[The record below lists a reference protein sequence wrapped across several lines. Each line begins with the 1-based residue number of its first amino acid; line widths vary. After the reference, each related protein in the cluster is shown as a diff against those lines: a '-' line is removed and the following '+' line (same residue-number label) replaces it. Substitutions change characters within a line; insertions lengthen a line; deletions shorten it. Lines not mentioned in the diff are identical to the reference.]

1 MRLNLLVGSEND
13 LAQLFIV
20 ASRRQQITEREKL
33 LVRLLVGRVEHFFE
47 HLGAKQLALVF
58 VHQAKVGRDAEHRRL
73 LARKRQ
79 TQRMHSRDFR
89 AVH

>member
-20 ASRRQQITEREKL
+20 ASRRQQVTEREKL

-47 HLGAKQLALVF
+47 HLGAQ
-58 VHQAKVGRDAEHRRL
+58 
-73 LARKRQ
+73 
-79 TQRMHSRDFR
+79 
-89 AVH
+89 